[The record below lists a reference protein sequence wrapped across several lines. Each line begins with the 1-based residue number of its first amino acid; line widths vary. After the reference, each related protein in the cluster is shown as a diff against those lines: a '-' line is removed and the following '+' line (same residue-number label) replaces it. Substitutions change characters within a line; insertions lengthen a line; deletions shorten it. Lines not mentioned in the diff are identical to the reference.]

1 MVTAMLAFN
10 FYEFFFYICTIGIR
24 RLVNFMEL
32 GNRHNV
38 SGKHMIIAPLG
49 LGGLGKELGLDTKNT
64 VTWIFRAN
72 DA

>member
-1 MVTAMLAFN
+1 MLAFN

-38 SGKHMIIAPLG
+38 SGKHMIIA
-49 LGGLGKELGLDTKNT
+49 LGGSRKGVGFGQKEHCYMD
-64 VTWIFRAN
+64 I
-72 DA
+72 